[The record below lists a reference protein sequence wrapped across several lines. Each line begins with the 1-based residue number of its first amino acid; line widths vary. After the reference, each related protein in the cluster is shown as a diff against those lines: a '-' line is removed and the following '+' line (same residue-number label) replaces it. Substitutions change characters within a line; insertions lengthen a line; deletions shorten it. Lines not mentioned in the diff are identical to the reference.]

1 VPEKIPANYPR
12 LNPYLIP
19 YDAKAA
25 IAFYT
30 SALGARE
37 RLRLEAP
44 DGRIG
49 HAELAF
55 GDSILM
61 LADPFPEMG
70 VDPQPPSNAVR
81 LTLYVDDVDGT
92 TSQAVA
98 ARATLLRPP
107 ADQFYGDRTATI
119 RDPFGFEWELATHI
133 EDVPPEELRRR
144 AEARMRTEN

>member
-1 VPEKIPANYPR
+1 MPEKIPANYPR

>member
-1 VPEKIPANYPR
+1 MVEKFPANYPR

-19 YDAKAA
+19 NDAKAA

-30 SALGARE
+30 SALGGRE

-61 LADPFPEMG
+61 LADAFPEVG
-70 VDPQPPSNAVR
+70 ADPQPPSNAVR
-81 LTLYVDDVDGT
+81 LSLYVEDVDDT
-92 TSQAVA
+92 TSRAVA
-98 ARATLLRPP
+98 AGATLLRPP

-133 EDVPPEELRRR
+133 EDVPPDELQRR
-144 AEARMRTEN
+144 AEAEMRSES